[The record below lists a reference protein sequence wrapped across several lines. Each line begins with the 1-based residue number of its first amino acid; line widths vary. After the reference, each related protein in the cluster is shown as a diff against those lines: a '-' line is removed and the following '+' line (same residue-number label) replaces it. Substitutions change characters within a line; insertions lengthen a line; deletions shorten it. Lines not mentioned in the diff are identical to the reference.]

1 MTRPFSAPAL
11 PGLQIP
17 GLTALAP
24 RQYVDVLGIK
34 TAFHRARPNG
44 AARATV
50 VLLHGGAPGACAE
63 LNWFRNLPALV
74 AAGYDVIAYD
84 QPGFGYSTAPDD
96 PGIDFRYQHLEALL
110 QALAL
115 EDIHL
120 VGNSIGGLLCCLYA
134 LRQPAGPAVRSLTLA
149 APYPY
154 FDPPAE
160 AQARLQ
166 AHRNRLGAISPT
178 FESIRALCLNTFNQP
193 DCVTDAIVQLRLDM
207 LSGARWDAYKA
218 RNSVSRQFNRADVS
232 GRMIDVPTLLV
243 WGVEDCSL
251 PHEIGIEAMRHF
263 RHGQYLF
270 LNQCGHWP
278 QTEQAAVFN
287 RQTINFLD
295 AQHA

>member
-1 MTRPFSAPAL
+1 MTILSTARSL
-11 PGLQIP
+11 PGLNNP
-17 GLTALAP
+17 GLTAFAP
-24 RQYVDVLGIK
+24 RQYIDVLGIR
-34 TAFHRARPNG
+34 TAFHRARPSE

-84 QPGFGYSTAPDD
+84 QPGFGYSAAPADA
-96 PGIDFRYQHLEALL
+96 GIDFRYCHLEALL
-110 QALAL
+110 QALAP
-115 EDIHL
+115 EEVHL
-120 VGNSIGGLLCCLYA
+120 IGNSIGGLLCCLYA
-134 LRQPAGPAVRSLTLA
+134 LRQPAGPTVRSLTLA

-154 FDPPAE
+154 FDPPAR
-160 AQARLQ
+160 AKARLQ
-166 AHRNRLGAISPT
+166 AHRNRLATVSPT

-193 DCVTDAIVQLRLDM
+193 DCVTDGIVQLRLDM
-207 LSGARWDAYKA
+207 LSGARWDAYAA
-218 RNSVSRQFNRADVS
+218 RSGASREFNRADIA
-232 GRMIDVPTLLV
+232 GRMIDVPTLLI

-287 RQTINFLD
+287 RQTIDFLD
-295 AQHA
+295 AQYA